1 MSERTPFRAHGHGQR
16 LVTLDGLR
24 VGYVPYSRTLR
35 EPGDRRRFC
44 FYAERRGVAF
54 EMADPSEDY
63 DVVVLSSRADIGA
76 WRRYQGRARLV
87 YELIDSYLAL
97 PRFDAKSLLRGVAK
111 FATRET
117 KSLVF
122 DYRRAIEDMCRRAD
136 AVVCSTQEQ
145 RTDYL
150 RFCPNVHV
158 ILDAHTEF
166 GNQPKC
172 DFALGDTVH
181 LVWEGLPQTLQGF
194 TKIAP
199 ALRELAHERSVA
211 LHLITDLSF
220 ARYART
226 FGHVHTERVA
236 RRIMPNTYLY
246 EWNRHL
252 LPFLVT
258 ACDVALIPLDLA
270 DPFARGK
277 PENKLLLFWRLG
289 MPTVTSASP
298 AYRRAM
304 AKCGLDLTCEMSRDW
319 ASTLRR
325 LLGDDQLRLRASER
339 GRSFV
344 EAHHGDDQLL
354 ARWDRLFGSIRP

>member
-97 PRFDAKSLLRGVAK
+97 PRFDAKSLLRGLL
-111 FATRET
+111 
-117 KSLVF
+117 SSPLG
-122 DYRRAIEDMCRRAD
+122 RRNHWCSTTGAIEDMCRRAD

-181 LVWEGLPQTLQGF
+181 LVWEGLPRHCRVSPRSLQLYGNW
-194 TKIAP
+194 P
-199 ALRELAHERSVA
+199 MNVLW
-211 LHLITDLSF
+211 LS
-220 ARYART
+220 T
-226 FGHVHTERVA
+226 SS
-236 RRIMPNTYLY
+236 
-246 EWNRHL
+246 
-252 LPFLVT
+252 
-258 ACDVALIPLDLA
+258 
-270 DPFARGK
+270 
-277 PENKLLLFWRLG
+277 
-289 MPTVTSASP
+289 PT
-298 AYRRAM
+298 
-304 AKCGLDLTCEMSRDW
+304 
-319 ASTLRR
+319 
-325 LLGDDQLRLRASER
+325 
-339 GRSFV
+339 
-344 EAHHGDDQLL
+344 
-354 ARWDRLFGSIRP
+354 